1 MKELVERIK
10 NDGRVLGEG
19 VLKVDSFITHQVDQ
33 LKHQESLLPYTQR
46 KN

>member
-19 VLKVDSFITHQVDQ
+19 VLKEDSYITHQV
-33 LKHQESLLPYTQR
+33 
-46 KN
+46 

>member
-19 VLKVDSFITHQVDQ
+19 VLKVDSFITHRG
-33 LKHQESLLPYTQR
+33 SRINGGYG
-46 KN
+46 